1 MSLCL
6 LKAID
11 STYNYIYTVEVIF
24 EWDENKRQQN
34 RRIHKIDFEDVP
46 SMFAKPM
53 LVRLD
58 EREDYDEERWI
69 GLGLLHNFVVVVV
82 YVEHPDDMI
91 RIISARKATGHE
103 RRQYEKG

>member
-1 MSLCL
+1 M
-6 LKAID
+6 K
-11 STYNYIYTVEVIF
+11 F
-24 EWDENKRQQN
+24 EWDEGKRRQN
-34 RRIHKIDFEDVP
+34 RRVHKIDFEDVP

-53 LVRLD
+53 LTRLD

-69 GLGLLHNFVVVVV
+69 GLGLLHNFVAVVV
-82 YVEHPDDMI
+82 YVERPDDMI